1 MDLGLQNR
9 VALVVGGTGR
19 IGSATARQLVAEGAT
34 VVLAA
39 RDAGKLSALA
49 TELGVDSVVL
59 DAGDDASV
67 ANAIDEVL
75 ARHGRIDVAVLTAAP
90 PAATLD
96 AARDLEAAH
105 LLDAISGKSIGFLR
119 VATALLPHM
128 TAAGYG
134 RIVGVSGQIA
144 RMTTTLAGAV
154 RNRTLNTIAKT
165 LADSAAGT
173 GVTVNVVNPGP
184 VLDETAHPAPER
196 GRPGESSYADVA
208 ALIVFLTSQ
217 AAGSISG
224 EEIAAGH
231 KLLGV
236 ES

>member
-59 DAGDDASV
+59 DAADDTSV

-96 AARDLEAAH
+96 SARDLEAAH

-144 RMTTTLAGAV
+144 RMTTTLA
-154 RNRTLNTIAKT
+154 
-165 LADSAAGT
+165 DSAAGT

-184 VLDETAHPAPER
+184 VLDDTAHPAPER

>member
-19 IGSATARQLVAEGAT
+19 IGAATARQLVAEGAT
-34 VVLAA
+34 VVIAA
-39 RDAGKLSALA
+39 RNAEKLAALA

-67 ANAIDEVL
+67 TSAVDEVL

-90 PAATLD
+90 PVSTLD
-96 AARDLEAAH
+96 PARDLEAAH
-105 LLDAISGKSIGFLR
+105 LLEAIDGKSLGFLR

-128 TAAGYG
+128 TSAGFG

-144 RMTTTLAGAV
+144 RMTTTLAGSV
-154 RNRTLNTIAKT
+154 RNGTLNTIAKT

-173 GVTVNVVNPGP
+173 GVTINVVNPGP
-184 VLDETAHPAPER
+184 VLDETQHPAPER
-196 GRPGESSYADVA
+196 GRPGESSYAEVA
-208 ALIVFLTSQ
+208 SLIVFLTSV
-217 AAGSISG
+217 AAGGVSG
-224 EEIAAGH
+224 EEIATGH